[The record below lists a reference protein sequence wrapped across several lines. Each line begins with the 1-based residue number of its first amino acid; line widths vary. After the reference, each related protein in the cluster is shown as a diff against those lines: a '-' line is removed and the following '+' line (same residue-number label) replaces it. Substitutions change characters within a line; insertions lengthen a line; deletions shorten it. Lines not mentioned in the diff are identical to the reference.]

1 MDSKVNI
8 LVNHM
13 PNDLG
18 NLADRMPEE
27 GYALDWDTAEIL
39 ACNIMSTRKKN
50 DERDFSLIVDDR
62 CMAIY
67 KIGEEFYQVFFAY
80 QATFKSDG
88 YVIARIAPITEKQ
101 YKGCI
106 LQLQA
111 PAILNPVDPNT
122 YTITNKD
129 EDTVVYVKYVAE
141 SEDKSE
147 YEVFYHKLVK

>member
-62 CMAIY
+62 CMAI
-67 KIGEEFYQVFFAY
+67 
-80 QATFKSDG
+80 
-88 YVIARIAPITEKQ
+88 
-101 YKGCI
+101 
-106 LQLQA
+106 
-111 PAILNPVDPNT
+111 
-122 YTITNKD
+122 
-129 EDTVVYVKYVAE
+129 
-141 SEDKSE
+141 
-147 YEVFYHKLVK
+147 